1 MPPPVDALHSTCKC
15 YFVTWAHSGFCFFNP
30 LTSMSDQDRIFSLQ
44 YVTLH
49 GKTDT
54 NAFPFKLLPK
64 RLSGLFIR
72 LKKFASV

>member
-1 MPPPVDALHSTCKC
+1 MIEANNAFLWEKAAI
-15 YFVTWAHSGFCFFNP
+15 YYE
-30 LTSMSDQDRIFSLQ
+30 

-54 NAFPFKLLPK
+54 NAFPFKLQNRLLSVYIRLNSSWK
-64 RLSGLFIR
+64 RLNGLLIR

>member
-1 MPPPVDALHSTCKC
+1 
-15 YFVTWAHSGFCFFNP
+15 
-30 LTSMSDQDRIFSLQ
+30 MSDQDRIFSLQ